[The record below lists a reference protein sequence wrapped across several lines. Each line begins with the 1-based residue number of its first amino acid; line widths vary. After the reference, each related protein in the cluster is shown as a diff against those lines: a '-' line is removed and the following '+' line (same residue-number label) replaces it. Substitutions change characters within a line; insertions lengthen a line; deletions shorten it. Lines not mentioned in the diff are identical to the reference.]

1 MFQHIKD
8 NAITITISAFV
19 GVLTFVIS
27 QTWTISQSY
36 SQLQDRINYIEKT
49 YVNKTEFEKLQVKMD
64 YILENIGEVKDD
76 VKDLKK
82 SFIPWQK

>member
-19 GVLTFVIS
+19 GVLAFVIS

-82 SFIPWQK
+82 SFIP